1 MSMHPERILLAAA
14 CLLLVLPAARGDA
27 IEPQPSSGIDRGGF
41 DETVRP
47 QDDFFRHVNGRWLDT
62 TEIPPDR
69 SRWGS
74 FDVLAQ
80 QSDEHVREIL
90 ESPAPAG
97 DPEAQAIRDFYASFM
112 DEARV
117 NSLGVKPALA
127 ELARIDALGSVEELA
142 RYVGSTSFNGASG
155 PLGVFASIDRGNS
168 KAYAVYVWQNGLGMP
183 DRDYYLRDDG
193 TFVETRQKYL
203 AYLERLL
210 ALAGI
215 EEPVK
220 RAAGVLDLE
229 RALAEVQWTRVA
241 NRDPQATYNV
251 TTAAAAA
258 GLAPGY
264 GWAQMLEGA
273 GVPAGSSF
281 VLGQPSYAAALA
293 RLLAE
298 RPLTQWKDYLK
309 TRLLDDYAPYLSQD
323 FVDASFDFH
332 GRTLSGTPELRPRW
346 KRAVTAVNRGMGF
359 AVGREYVARHFPPE
373 ARTRMQV
380 LVANLLAAMDRRIET
395 LDWMSPAT
403 REQAHEK
410 LRKVRVKIGYP
421 DVWQGYQGL
430 EVRVDDLL
438 GNVVR
443 AAAFDWRRE
452 LERLAKPV
460 DPTEWL
466 MTPQTVNAYYMP
478 TANEIAF
485 PAAVLQPPF
494 FNLDADEAVNYGAIG
509 AAIGH
514 EVSHGF
520 DDKGRQYDGDG
531 NLRDWWV
538 AADDAAFRA
547 RTRKL
552 VEQYSAFRPV
562 PDAAVNGE
570 LTLGENIGD
579 LSGLAIAWQAWQISL
594 QGREAPVID
603 DMTGAQRF
611 LFGFGQVWRAKQREA
626 SLRQQV
632 LSDPH
637 APAEY
642 RANGVVANFEPFYAT
657 FGVRQGD
664 KLWRPAQER
673 VTIW

>member
-1 MSMHPERILLAAA
+1 
-14 CLLLVLPAARGDA
+14 
-27 IEPQPSSGIDRGGF
+27 
-41 DETVRP
+41 
-47 QDDFFRHVNGRWLDT
+47 
-62 TEIPPDR
+62 
-69 SRWGS
+69 
-74 FDVLAQ
+74 
-80 QSDEHVREIL
+80 
-90 ESPAPAG
+90 
-97 DPEAQAIRDFYASFM
+97 
-112 DEARV
+112 
-117 NSLGVKPALA
+117 
-127 ELARIDALGSVEELA
+127 
-142 RYVGSTSFNGASG
+142 
-155 PLGVFASIDRGNS
+155 
-168 KAYAVYVWQNGLGMP
+168 
-183 DRDYYLRDDG
+183 
-193 TFVETRQKYL
+193 
-203 AYLERLL
+203 
-210 ALAGI
+210 
-215 EEPVK
+215 
-220 RAAGVLDLE
+220 
-229 RALAEVQWTRVA
+229 
-241 NRDPQATYNV
+241 
-251 TTAAAAA
+251 
-258 GLAPGY
+258 
-264 GWAQMLEGA
+264 MLEGA

-293 RLLAE
+293 GLLAE

-309 TRLLDDYAPYLSQD
+309 ARLLDDYAPYLSQD

-421 DVWQGYQGL
+421 DIWQGYQGL
-430 EVRVDDLL
+430 EVRADDLL

-485 PAAVLQPPF
+485 PAAILQPPF
-494 FNLDADEAVNYGAIG
+494 FNFDAEEAVNYGAIG

-552 VEQYSAFRPV
+552 VEQYGAFRPV

-637 APAEY
+637 APAEF

-657 FGVRQGD
+657 FGVKQGD